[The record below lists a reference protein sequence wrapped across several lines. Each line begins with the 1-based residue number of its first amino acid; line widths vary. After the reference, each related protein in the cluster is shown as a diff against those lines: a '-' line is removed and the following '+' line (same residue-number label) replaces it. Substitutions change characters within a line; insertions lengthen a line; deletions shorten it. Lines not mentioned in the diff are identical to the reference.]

1 MGTVVIAVA
10 MAGKATVTRTLALL
24 GNRQMIRHALDKR
37 RARHGPAW
45 ACGVDDRAPVFRD
58 RSRSPARA
66 RLSRDIADIRASLGT
81 AADRWRW
88 VGADLVHVTLHFLG
102 ELDDAAQARVRAAT
116 GFSIP
121 RPPFDVSVST
131 LGTFP
136 PERPSQV
143 LWLGLTAGAE
153 SLAEVHRDLTDRLA
167 DADVGLASRP
177 FSPHLTIARARGAAR
192 VRRRRSATSVAPIVW
207 RVDRVTLYASDL
219 SGAAPR
225 YTPRHVVRLADAP

>member
-1 MGTVVIAVA
+1 MRLFFAI
-10 MAGKATVTRTLALL
+10 
-24 GNRQMIRHALDKR
+24 D
-37 RARHGPAW
+37 P
-45 ACGVDDRAPVFRD
+45 D
-58 RSRSPARA
+58 SPARA

-136 PERPSQV
+136 PERPPQV

-177 FSPHLTIARARGAAR
+177 FSPHLTIARARRGARAETP
-192 VRRRRSATSVAPIVW
+192 VATSVAPIVW